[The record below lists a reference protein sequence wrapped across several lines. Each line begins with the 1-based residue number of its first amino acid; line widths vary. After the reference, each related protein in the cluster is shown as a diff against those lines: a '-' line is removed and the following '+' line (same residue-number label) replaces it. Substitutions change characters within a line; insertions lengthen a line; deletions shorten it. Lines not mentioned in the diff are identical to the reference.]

1 MSISLYMHCLNLST
15 NKPTVYGIIRCG
27 TYMYMYIVLSQV
39 ELIVLLTKIMSSGP
53 GSLPHKSRSC
63 QNILGQT
70 QYCDQVK
77 YVTKAGMIF
86 FSYLAGFSYFLVAKI
101 FRKLQDTVRIVQKL
115 PFERGC
121 RWLQLFSLVFSY
133 LFSNQNHPCNRIPP
147 HIMRSDVNEIVTTP
161 LFITNSWKRV
171 YI

>member
-1 MSISLYMHCLNLST
+1 
-15 NKPTVYGIIRCG
+15 
-27 TYMYMYIVLSQV
+27 
-39 ELIVLLTKIMSSGP
+39 
-53 GSLPHKSRSC
+53 
-63 QNILGQT
+63 
-70 QYCDQVK
+70 
-77 YVTKAGMIF
+77 MIF

-171 YI
+171 YIWRNLNSFSRKHFVVLVVCSGQWGIRNLKVHILPLDFNWKRNVIPCEFLINKKKTITFFKHEHVY